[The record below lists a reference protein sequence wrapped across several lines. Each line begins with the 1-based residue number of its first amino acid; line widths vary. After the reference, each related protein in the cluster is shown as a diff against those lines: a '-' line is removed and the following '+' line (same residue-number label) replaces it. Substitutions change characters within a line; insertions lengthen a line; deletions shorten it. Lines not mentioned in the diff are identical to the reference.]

1 MTVELISLDH
11 INEQYFQYVDKRSC
25 KNWLL
30 AKGLSII
37 KLGKKYFVKEE
48 QFNAVLNRISNSG
61 KTISAVKSKSVKNR
75 LTPYNE
81 IYNDLLRNLNDV

>member
-1 MTVELISLDH
+1 MELIGLDD
-11 INEQYFQYVDKRSC
+11 INEKYLFYRDRRSSIAWLKK
-25 KNWLL
+25 KNI
-30 AKGLSII
+30 SII

-81 IYNDLLRNLNDV
+81 IYNDLLRNINEL